1 MVGCSQGGVLD
12 LWCVGFGAESR
23 GVPKEMLLQ
32 VGMIGDFI
40 MEVNRVVRQ
49 CDADDL
55 DEAELPSILGDC
67 EQILHHM
74 FVEGQ
79 CMHCPCLTTS
89 MVSMLSDPHTYIV
102 DGHPKTI
109 GSSSGVPADV
119 VTRCMTRMAAMTGLA
134 STVIKAE
141 FPDLELLASFKAFNL
156 GSKAMSAMKTV
167 PKECGILLDR
177 LACALQLDKLELRA
191 QFLRFQPLACNAF
204 KLGGYT
210 LFEAWR
216 HAILPTQKRMSS
228 RERYPAEAHD

>member
-1 MVGCSQGGVLD
+1 MLD
-12 LWCVGFGAESR
+12 FGAESR

-40 MEVNRVVRQ
+40 METNRVVRQ

-109 GSSSGVPADV
+109 W
-119 VTRCMTRMAAMTGLA
+119 
-134 STVIKAE
+134 VIKRC
-141 FPDLELLASFKAFNL
+141 P
-156 GSKAMSAMKTV
+156 
-167 PKECGILLDR
+167 CGR
-177 LACALQLDKLELRA
+177 
-191 QFLRFQPLACNAF
+191 
-204 KLGGYT
+204 
-210 LFEAWR
+210 
-216 HAILPTQKRMSS
+216 
-228 RERYPAEAHD
+228 RYQMHDTYGRYDWPGKHCH